1 VSGGGVSGGGSGKRP
16 AEPARSALPAANSSR
31 RGQPRPTPSNERLTW
46 RGSSR
51 FEQPACK
58 QLHPPAGRKSR
69 WLTGSIGEPEPVLGV
84 RASFLSALQPAVTS
98 VSSGV
103 VVWFIYLA

>member
-1 VSGGGVSGGGSGKRP
+1 MEEVGSGQPSRH
-16 AEPARSALPAANSSR
+16 ALLSRRRTALGAANR
-31 RGQPRPTPSNERLTW
+31 RPRPTPSERLTW

-51 FEQPACK
+51 FEQAARK
-58 QLHPPAGRKSR
+58 QLHPPARRKSR

-84 RASFLSALQPAVTS
+84 RVSFLSALQPAVTS
-98 VSSGV
+98 VSSVV

>member
-1 VSGGGVSGGGSGKRP
+1 VEEVGSGQPSRH
-16 AEPARSALPAANSSR
+16 ALLSRRRTALGAANR
-31 RGQPRPTPSNERLTW
+31 RPRPTPSERERLTW

-51 FEQPACK
+51 FEQAARK

-84 RASFLSALQPAVTS
+84 RVSFLSALQPAVTS
-98 VSSGV
+98 VSSVV

>member
-1 VSGGGVSGGGSGKRP
+1 VEEVGSGQPSRH
-16 AEPARSALPAANSSR
+16 ALLSRRRTALGAAN
-31 RGQPRPTPSNERLTW
+31 RGQRRASEHLTW

-98 VSSGV
+98 VSSGA